1 MLRCGPGPDPYFAYK
16 MHHIDR
22 ARASWVLSEEFG
34 VYEALR
40 DGPKTIS
47 EVSST
52 IGLQERPTAV
62 LLAASA
68 CLGILGTEDGRYF
81 IYDIMRER
89 VLDGGRARI
98 KPQPP
103 DPEKDWWYRNEKQ
116 ALKANAPLPETLP
129 PWLARPNDETP
140 VDMAALAPDRHG
152 WLTLWGE
159 FLADAFDFT
168 PFHLVA
174 DLGGATGGVLV
185 GLTGKYGHL
194 RGVVVD
200 LPYGRLTAEAAIE
213 QSGASDRVRYHAASF
228 FTDPLPEGVDVF
240 FMSHVIHD
248 WEDERCVH
256 LLRRCY
262 ETLPGGSPVLVQ
274 EFLLNDDKSGDIIG
288 VFQWFGLMHGTT
300 GNQRNAA
307 EIQGLLRDAGF
318 IDTESRPI
326 DSDQSIVIGWKR

>member
-1 MLRCGPGPDPYFAYK
+1 
-16 MHHIDR
+16 
-22 ARASWVLSEEFG
+22 
-34 VYEALR
+34 
-40 DGPKTIS
+40 
-47 EVSST
+47 
-52 IGLQERPTAV
+52 
-62 LLAASA
+62 
-68 CLGILGTEDGRYF
+68 
-81 IYDIMRER
+81 
-89 VLDGGRARI
+89 
-98 KPQPP
+98 
-103 DPEKDWWYRNEKQ
+103 
-116 ALKANAPLPETLP
+116 
-129 PWLARPNDETP
+129 
-140 VDMAALAPDRHG
+140 MAALAPDRHG

-248 WEDERCVH
+248 WEDERCLH